1 MKILIVKLG
10 ALGDVINT
18 FPAVIRLKKHFNAEI
33 HWLVAPLSYP
43 LVKNHPCVDRAILF
57 DKNKKHGL
65 ILEINFIIRAIREEY
80 YDLVLDFQRT
90 LKSGFFCLMSKSR
103 KKIGFDKK
111 RCKELTWLYPFTR
124 IPPSD
129 PGKHMLEQYLD
140 FTDYL
145 GIKSDI
151 ISWGITLTDCKADS
165 IHDCM
170 GKKLPDRY
178 IILNIGAT
186 KKANLWPAWN
196 FSELAKL
203 LYQKTKI
210 ISILTGGGREDIK
223 QADLITETAGRSVVN
238 MVGKTSI
245 NELVKIISNAMAVV
259 SCDTGPMH
267 LSVALGKKTIGLF
280 GPSDPVRTGPY
291 RGEVIRKSISCSP
304 CNRKKCPDPLCMK
317 MITPHDVLL
326 KISEL
331 LQQP

>member
-18 FPAVIRLKKHFNAEI
+18 FPAVIRLKNHFNAEI

-57 DKNKKHGL
+57 DKSKNHGL
-65 ILEINFIIRAIREEY
+65 ILEINLIIRAIRKEH
-80 YDLVLDFQRT
+80 YDLAIDFQRT

-103 KKIGFDKK
+103 EKIGFDRK

-140 FTDYL
+140 FTNYL
-145 GIKSDI
+145 GIESDI
-151 ISWGITLTDCKADS
+151 ITWGINLAGDKSDS
-165 IHDCM
+165 IPHCM
-170 GKKLPDRY
+170 ERKLPGKY
-178 IILNIGAT
+178 VILNIGAT
-186 KKANLWPAWN
+186 KKANLWPASN

-203 LYQKTKI
+203 IYRKTKI
-210 ISILTGGGREDIK
+210 ISILTGGGKDDIRNA
-223 QADLITETAGRSVVN
+223 QLITETAGKSVIN
-238 MVGKTSI
+238 LVGKTSI
-245 NELVKIISNAMAVV
+245 NELAEIISNAIAVV

-291 RGEVIRKSISCSP
+291 RGEVITKPMPCSP

-326 KISEL
+326 KITEL
-331 LQQP
+331 L